1 MSPKNPTE
9 TTDSTDFTDSKV
21 PFRGKIYNNITET
34 IGATPL
40 VRLDKLAAAHNCAA
54 QIVGK
59 CEFFNPLGSV
69 KDRIG
74 LNMIEVAEAD
84 GRINSGSVI
93 VEPTSGNTGIG
104 LAMTCAAKGYRLIIC
119 LPETHSEERRKMLLL
134 LGAEVKLTPMNEGMS
149 GAIKKAQ
156 EIVAQTPN
164 ALILHQFENPANPD
178 IHRRTTAVE
187 IWNDT
192 DGAVDMVVAGA
203 GTGGTLTGIAE
214 VLKERKP
221 EFKIIAI
228 EPEDSPV
235 LSGGVPG
242 VHRLSGIGPGFIPK
256 IINTEI
262 IDEII
267 RVGSHGAFSTA
278 REVAKLEGVA
288 VGISS
293 GATLAAALE
302 IGQRPE
308 MAGKLIVAILA
319 SSADRYMSTELFDG
333 LTA

>member
-1 MSPKNPTE
+1 MSTTNPKTPTAPAA
-9 TTDSTDFTDSKV
+9 T
-21 PFRGKIYNNITET
+21 FRGKIYDNITET

-74 LNMIEVAEAD
+74 LNMIEAAEAD
-84 GRINSGSVI
+84 GRIKPGVVI

-104 LAMTCAAKGYRLIIC
+104 LAMVCAAKGYRLIIC
-119 LPETHSEERRKMLLL
+119 LPETHSEERRKMLLF
-134 LGAEVKLTPMNEGMS
+134 LGAEVELTPMNQGMS
-149 GAIKKAQ
+149 GAINKAK
-156 EIVAQTPN
+156 EIVAKTPN

-178 IHRRTTAVE
+178 IHRRTTAEE
-187 IWNDT
+187 IWVDT
-192 DGAVDMVVAGA
+192 DGVVDTVVAGA

-214 VLKERKP
+214 VLKARKSD
-221 EFKIIAI
+221 FKIIAV

-242 VHRLSGIGPGFIPK
+242 VHSLSGIGPGFIPK

-267 RVGSHGAFSTA
+267 RVGSEGAFSTA

-308 MAGKLIVAILA
+308 MADKLIVAILA

>member
-1 MSPKNPTE
+1 MSTTNPKTPTAPAA
-9 TTDSTDFTDSKV
+9 T
-21 PFRGKIYNNITET
+21 FRGKIYDNITET

-74 LNMIEVAEAD
+74 LNMIEAAEAD
-84 GRINSGSVI
+84 GRIKPGVVI

-104 LAMTCAAKGYRLIIC
+104 LAMVCAAKGYRLIIC
-119 LPETHSEERRKMLLL
+119 LPETHSEERRKMLLF
-134 LGAEVKLTPMNEGMS
+134 LGAEVELTPMNQGMS
-149 GAIKKAQ
+149 GAINKAK
-156 EIVAQTPN
+156 EIVAKTPN

-178 IHRRTTAVE
+178 IHRRTTAEE
-187 IWNDT
+187 IWVDT
-192 DGAVDMVVAGA
+192 DGVVDTVVAGA

-214 VLKERKP
+214 VLKARKP
-221 EFKIIAI
+221 DFKIIAV

-242 VHRLSGIGPGFIPK
+242 VHSLSGIGPGFIPK

-267 RVGSHGAFSTA
+267 RVGSEGAFSTA

-308 MAGKLIVAILA
+308 MADKLIVAILA